1 MTASL
6 YFESTETHIFDARGR
21 LLQSWFYCAG
31 CGRAFPT
38 KREALECCS
47 QKAAVPKYFVCMKC
61 SSVFTRPDAFEAH
74 RELGC
79 LRVANEAVND
89 IDRHVCLSCGST
101 LTSKTAL
108 ESHLRWH
115 ETGTPQ
121 KVVFK
126 QGEQVIGAI
135 ITSGKPCLRFV
146 SEALI
151 GEGQAV
157 CDRCGRVTSVDKI
170 ITIFTSTI
178 GTKLD
183 LCKACAREVIK

>member
-1 MTASL
+1 MAGRI
-6 YFESTETHIFDARGR
+6 YFESTETYVFDSEGR
-21 LLQSWFYCAG
+21 LLKAWFACNG
-31 CGRAFPT
+31 CGKIHESRKSAQ
-38 KREALECCS
+38 ECCS
-47 QKAAVPKYFVCMKC
+47 KAAVPKYFVCMKC

-74 RELGC
+74 REQGC
-79 LRVANEAVND
+79 LRAANEAANV
-89 IDRHVCLSCGST
+89 IEHHICLSCGST
-101 LTSKTAL
+101 LTSRATL

-115 ETGTPQ
+115 ESRAPQ
-121 KVVFK
+121 RVVFK
-126 QGEQVIGAI
+126 QGEKVVGAI
-135 ITSGKPCLRFV
+135 ITSGKPCLKFAA
-146 SEALI
+146 EALI

>member
-1 MTASL
+1 MDAMTASL
-6 YFESTETHIFDARGR
+6 YFISTETFVFD
-21 LLQSWFYCAG
+21 SAG
-31 CGRAFPT
+31 SCGKIHENKKSA
-38 KREALECCS
+38 EECCS
-47 QKAAVPKYFVCMKC
+47 SHKVAVPKYMVCMRC
-61 SSVFTRPDAFEAH
+61 SSVFTNMDAFEAH

-89 IDRHVCLSCGST
+89 IERHVCLSCGST

-115 ETGTPQ
+115 ETRAPQ